1 MRLFVTGGAGFIGSH
16 FIRHWLKGHPN
27 DTVINYDAL
36 TYAGHTET
44 VADLLDNPH
53 YRFVAGDIRDEQ
65 KVGDLIAESDIV
77 VHFAA
82 ESHVDRSIISS
93 KPFVQTN
100 IEGTLVLLEAAKNAP
115 TRPRF
120 HHVSTDEV
128 FGSLNPSDPKFSES
142 TPYDP
147 RSPYSASK
155 ASSDH
160 LVRAYYYTYGL
171 PITISNCSNNYGAY
185 QLPEKLIP
193 LCITNILEGKPL
205 PLYGRGENIRDW
217 IYVLDHVK
225 GIEAAIE
232 RGTIGETYC
241 LGGNNE
247 LSNIEI
253 ARMICKELGVNE
265 DVITYVAD
273 RPGHDFRYAI
283 DSSRAEHDLGW
294 KPELNFK
301 QGLHETV
308 AWYRDNRWWWEPIK
322 VGIAL

>member
-44 VADLLDNPH
+44 VADLLDNKR

-65 KVGDLIAESDIV
+65 KVGELIAETDIV

-100 IEGTLVLLEAAKNAP
+100 IEGTLVLLEAAKNAA

-128 FGSLNPSDPKFSES
+128 FGSLNLSDPKFSES

-160 LVRAYYYTYGL
+160 LVRAYYHTYGL

-205 PLYGRGENIRDW
+205 PIYGKGENIRDW

-225 GIEAAIE
+225 GIEAVIE
-232 RGTIGETYC
+232 RGIIGETYC

-253 ARMICKELGVNE
+253 ARMICRELGVDE
-265 DVITYVAD
+265 DVITYVTD

-283 DSSRAEHDLGW
+283 DSSRAERDLGW

-322 VGIAL
+322 AGMAL